1 MAIKHLRELCT
12 MWPNNEEGHV
22 ELGYC
27 LTKTYEHT
35 EALSHLTAALYI
47 NATNRKALLLRGMLL
62 RRAGPLQA
70 LRDLTVCIQI
80 EGKDDEGFQARMY
93 RAVLFFEWRKYQ
105 KAINDLEFV
114 YEHNPSL
121 TWIPLQLGICHLK
134 LQHYSTAVMCFNES
148 LKSGFVSWNVYLC
161 RAEAFAAQKK
171 IDCAIYDLQRAINVE
186 PTRAEFYLR
195 LCQLMLLRDECAT
208 HSSEWKTMLEASM
221 VHMSFRNLYQRALAH
236 CILGQYSQA
245 IELVEALT
253 RTRTTLDDWLLL
265 SEAWKKIGHWSA
277 VVTCLQN
284 AIRTL
289 EPKQYRIPWP
299 MVTAELLERMG
310 LAQMHMQLYE
320 EAVESFSA
328 ATHINPHRTSVYL
341 HRGICRL
348 RLAYQAHHLPTPPKP
363 TVKQGRSGGHQ
374 NRKQN
379 TVRVRRT
386 LSDEGLED
394 LHRVIAANDR
404 RRHEH
409 GGTESEGQIL
419 TLADMALRVRAMYFA
434 VIGRLAKA
442 IKTCNLA
449 LKLKPKWTWAL
460 FYRGMFKFQLR
471 THQFAEND
479 FTASLELSRDCAMI
493 YYTRALCREA
503 TGKWSEALE
512 DYKQV
517 LSKTPQARTR
527 TTEEIYFRSLINMG
541 LIQARRFNQYED
553 SARSFHLAH
562 QIYTARQLF
571 AELGMD
577 AKLGVSNWPEL
588 IHSIGLS
595 LHRLG
600 KFEQADANFRSLTL
614 ANPALTWAHV
624 SRANMLMD
632 YGGHVAQK
640 DPGKQKALWTRALE
654 EYQFAHQLS
663 PTDWSARIGLAIYLQ
678 VNGKLTAALQMI
690 NEGLDNLGEQK
701 DMIIPPNLFEPSSKT
716 KKSNDMKAILTP
728 PFHPEAVAEA
738 YECRGLIEFQLGH
751 LSRAIADLTEAIRL
765 NPSHPNHLVNRGTIY
780 QRDGQLRSAMT
791 DYRRAISLV
800 PNHGSAH
807 FHRGLLYLLHG
818 QVEQSELALGNALS
832 DDYASTYNG
841 DLCAIN
847 KDPAVWLT
855 RAIARYLCAKHKQ
868 FMSCHMDGARQDLE
882 QAEKLLQGDSE
893 LNATISWPH
902 FHYAKGRFLFYLGL
916 LQQSLEEFTKAIALI
931 PDNAWFYRARSEC
944 HYRMQLYKQALTD
957 YHLVLLAVERRG
969 KRGWMRNYRNTP
981 LPDPLTLDHIWKLL
995 ID

>member
-1 MAIKHLRELCT
+1 MIQEEISKLTANLAKASGFMRAFLLCRRAAFYRKIGRLSSAKEDLKQIEPETEVKFVDYHWQSHLLHVLEGQSKLAEEYLWKCRAELFGVMLFGASSTGWTEKQVNRREQL
-12 MWPNNEEGHV
+12 
-22 ELGYC
+22 LQ
-27 LTKTYEHT
+27 
-35 EALSHLTAALYI
+35 ALSRLVQLRGDRRTELTICMNLIELRPRKYAYYYQRGRLYQ
-47 NATNRKALLLRGMLL
+47 KALLLRGMLL

-80 EGKDDEGFQARMY
+80 EGQDDEGFQARMY

-105 KAINDLEFV
+105 KAVNELEFV

-134 LQHYSTAVMCFNES
+134 LKHYSTAIMCFNES
-148 LKSGFVSWNVYLC
+148 LKNGFVSWNVYLC

-195 LCQLMLLRDECAT
+195 LCQLMLLRDERAT
-208 HSSEWKTMLEASM
+208 HSSAWKTMLEASM
-221 VHMSFRNLYQRALAH
+221 MHMSFRNLYQR
-236 CILGQYSQA
+236 
-245 IELVEALT
+245 
-253 RTRTTLDDWLLL
+253 
-265 SEAWKKIGHWSA
+265 
-277 VVTCLQN
+277 
-284 AIRTL
+284 

-299 MVTAELLERMG
+299 MITAELLERIG
-310 LAQMHMQLYE
+310 LGQMHMQLYE

-363 TVKQGRSGGHQ
+363 TIKQGRSGGHQ
-374 NRKQN
+374 NTKQN

-409 GGTESEGQIL
+409 GRTESEGQIL
-419 TLADMALRVRAMYFA
+419 TLTDMALRVRAMYFA

-512 DYKQV
+512 V
-517 LSKTPQARTR
+517 T
-527 TTEEIYFRSLINMG
+527 
-541 LIQARRFNQYED
+541 
-553 SARSFHLAH
+553 
-562 QIYTARQLF
+562 
-571 AELGMD
+571 
-577 AKLGVSNWPEL
+577 
-588 IHSIGLS
+588 
-595 LHRLG
+595 
-600 KFEQADANFRSLTL
+600 
-614 ANPALTWAHV
+614 
-624 SRANMLMD
+624 
-632 YGGHVAQK
+632 
-640 DPGKQKALWTRALE
+640 
-654 EYQFAHQLS
+654 
-663 PTDWSARIGLAIYLQ
+663 
-678 VNGKLTAALQMI
+678 GKLTAALQMI

-716 KKSNDMKAILTP
+716 KKSNDRKVILTP
-728 PFHPEAVAEA
+728 SFHPETVAEA

-765 NPSHPNHLVNRGTIY
+765 NPCHPNYLVNRGTIY

-832 DDYASTYNG
+832 DGYASTYNR

-882 QAEKLLQGDSE
+882 QAEKLLLGDSE

-916 LQQSLEEFTKAIALI
+916 YQQSLEEFNKAIALI

-981 LPDPLTLDHIWKLL
+981 LPDPLTLDHIRKLMT
-995 ID
+995 DQE